1 MIQRGQNNEPH
12 AKDEPIRARSFHIY
26 KKKLVDI
33 RMNLMN
39 FDQLHECGKIKN
51 HHVKTTLDSH
61 TGGGDQ
67 IARF

>member
-1 MIQRGQNNEPH
+1 MNHMQKMNPLGQGLS
-12 AKDEPIRARSFHIY
+12 IFT
-26 KKKLVDI
+26 KKKLLDI